1 MERAKKEKC
10 PSHLFISLGGII
22 MDYWAERNIKAQ
34 QAITNRSI
42 KEIEKQVGKYYKD
55 AAHNTVGGF
64 LNTYNKILRQ
74 IDKGAEPTPALLY
87 RLDTYWKQQTQL
99 TKELRV
105 LGDKQTELFLK
116 KFKQQFIDVYNA
128 IAIQGEAN
136 YSTISETTVEQM
148 IKQIWANDGKSWSSR
163 IWTNTNQLQEA
174 LNEELMNCLLIG
186 GDTRNLKSRLM
197 DEFGVSYNR
206 ADTLIRTECANIQT
220 QAAAQRYK
228 DAGLKQFEVYVDE
241 DERTCPICAKHEGE
255 RHFINEPIP
264 IPFHPRCRCCILP
277 VVE

>member
-1 MERAKKEKC
+1 ME
-10 PSHLFISLGGII
+10 
-22 MDYWAERNIKAQ
+22 YWQERNLKAQ

-163 IWTNTNQLQEA
+163 IWTNTNQVQEA

-228 DAGLKQFEVYVDE
+228 DAGLKQFEVWADE
-241 DERTCPICAKHEGE
+241 DERRCDVCGGLHQKRYYLGE
-255 RHFINEPIP
+255 KIP
-264 IPFHPRCRCCILP
+264 IPAHPRCRCCILP